1 MMKFKA
7 AVYVQPKGELIAF
20 AESYEKAK
28 LFKEKVS
35 PHLQRFNREWWAE
48 IREVL
53 DIDYDYYKYIDDDDL
68 LEIDKGILAYIYN
81 IHYYGGCLQIDI
93 CEAFEDAIF
102 LLRLIGW
109 YGELGGNGDSFVV
122 PAIGTMLLKLGFYPP
137 VKAKYYKQGRKVC
150 RECADPKKAA
160 FWLGALSVLME
171 SDPACRL
178 SDPELPMR
186 RWGDVANFPEYKEG
200 KSRLR
205 NAFKKIIKIIQ
216 NEKKADILK
225 RLVRWYHIDDRE
237 VWYEE
242 VELREKME
250 EIFEELFE

>member
-81 IHYYGGCLQIDI
+81 LHYYGGGLQIDVYK
-93 CEAFEDAIF
+93 AFEDAVFI
-102 LLRLIGW
+102 LRVVGW
-109 YGELGGNGDSFVV
+109 YGELGGSGDSAVV
-122 PAIGTMLLKLGFYPP
+122 PAIGTTLLKLGFYPS
-137 VKAKYYKQGRKVC
+137 VKIKYYKQGRKIC
-150 RECADPKKAA
+150 KECTDPKKAA

-178 SDPELPMR
+178 SDPELLR
-186 RWGDVANFPEYKEG
+186 RWGDVAHFPEYEEG
-200 KSRLR
+200 RSYLR
-205 NAFKKIIKIIQ
+205 DTFKNINKIIQ
-216 NEKKADILK
+216 DEQKTDIVR
-225 RLVRWYHIDDRE
+225 RLVRWYHIDDEE

-242 VELREKME
+242 VELREKIE